1 MKRIAR
7 WSMLAVFTLATPI
20 TSLAQNGIARVG
32 LLRSSQPPDP
42 FTQAFIDEMQ
52 ALGYVEGQTIV
63 YERRWAKEI
72 RTACRPHPSRASSGL
87 CLPSTE

>member
-52 ALGYVEGQTIV
+52 ALGYVGGQTIL
-63 YERRWAKEI
+63 YERRWAEGNLD
-72 RTACRPHPSRASSGL
+72 RLPAPSKPRLIGAMSAIL
-87 CLPSTE
+87 